1 MPVLAYIEWV
11 TYLEMMGNQKTTGNR
26 DRWMQK
32 SAKTWTQREREER
45 RGMRFLNDGKKIQ
58 EHKQDFGKN

>member
-32 SAKTWTQREREER
+32 SAKTWTQRERER
-45 RGMRFLNDGKKIQ
+45 REGA
-58 EHKQDFGKN
+58 